1 MSFLYF
7 KATLRVNSRTNV
19 LFQTEFIVYQIDDII
34 TVDIIAITME
44 ETPCIIFSVGDTT
57 CEIIRT
63 HKIFFA
69 NVTFIAANDRIS
81 SNNLFGWGTE
91 MVLITLLMTS
101 SF

>member
-34 TVDIIAITME
+34 TITME
-44 ETPCIIFSVGDTT
+44 ETPCIIFSVGDTA

-69 NVTFIAANDRIS
+69 NVTFIAATDRIS

>member
-34 TVDIIAITME
+34 TITME
-44 ETPCIIFSVGDTT
+44 ETPCIIFSVGDTA

-69 NVTFIAANDRIS
+69 NVTFIAATDRIS
-81 SNNLFGWGTE
+81 SNNLFGWGRE